1 MDDLWPERGIA
12 MKLKALDIVILFAIL
27 LVMAGVLANAF
38 VGG

>member
-1 MDDLWPERGIA
+1 

-27 LVMAGVLANAF
+27 LVMAGVFINAI